1 MEAPR
6 ERGCARRSGW
16 RASVSAAF
24 AAGFALAPLASAE
37 PSAPAEPEER
47 DPLAALPGELHI
59 SGMTFVGSR
68 GDVEQFVLNARRA
81 VVRPDANTTE
91 LEGVRVTGNEAGPGG
106 ESFELSFARGELDV
120 ETSDFRA
127 EGDVRGSTGDGRRYQ
142 APWVRY
148 DHARS
153 LLYSDAP
160 VTLSDATGTFRG
172 DGFRYSLEERSF
184 RLVGNVRVVQAP

>member
-1 MEAPR
+1 MEAPG

-16 RASVSAAF
+16 RAAVSAAL
-24 AAGFALAPLASAE
+24 AGVCSVAPLAAAE
-37 PSAPAEPEER
+37 PSAPAEPER

-91 LEGVRVTGNEAGPGG
+91 LEGVRVTGSEAGPGG

-148 DHARS
+148 DHARG

-160 VTLSDATGTFRG
+160 VTLSDATGTFSG